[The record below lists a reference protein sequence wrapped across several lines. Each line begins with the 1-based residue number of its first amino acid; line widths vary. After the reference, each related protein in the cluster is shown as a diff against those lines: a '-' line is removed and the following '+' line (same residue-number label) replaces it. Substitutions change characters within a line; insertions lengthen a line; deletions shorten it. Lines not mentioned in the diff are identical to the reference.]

1 MDRDRLVVFSD
12 DWGRHPSSCQHLVSR
27 LLRST
32 ETVWVNTI
40 GTRMPRFSVGD
51 LKKIVAKVRQWGEG
65 PRVLPGNLS
74 VVSPKMFPGFR
85 RQWQRQLNNRSIC
98 SAVNAALG
106 PRESSEKRI
115 AVTTIPVTAGLVG
128 ATSSLDVDH
137 WVYYCVDDFAEWP
150 GLDSE
155 VMRNLEMEQL
165 DKVDVV
171 IAASEHLRE
180 RLSRLGRNDVKLLT
194 HGIDLE
200 YWSEHEVKH
209 NCVNLG
215 DEAGPQVVFW
225 GLIDQ
230 RLDEDWC
237 RALARCLESV
247 SGRLRLYGPIERTP
261 EFIKEFPTVVS
272 LMGPVPYA
280 DLPGLAREAD
290 VLVMPY
296 GDMPVT
302 RAMQPLKFKEYL
314 ATGKPVV
321 ARALPATME
330 WEDAA
335 DLVEDPREFCRI
347 VMERATGG
355 ATTMQLDARKR
366 LESES
371 WDAKAAA
378 FATLI
383 GLNSLQASAV
393 AE

>member
-27 LLRST
+27 MLRST

-51 LKKIVAKVRQWGEG
+51 FKKIVAKVRQWSEG
-65 PRVLPGNLS
+65 QRVLPGNLS

-85 RQWQRQLNNRSIC
+85 RQWQRRLNNRSIC
-98 SAVNAALG
+98 NAVNAALG
-106 PRESSEKRI
+106 PRESLEKRI
-115 AVTTIPVTAGLVG
+115 AVTTIPVTAGLVA

-155 VMRNLEMEQL
+155 VMRNLEVEQL
-165 DKVDVV
+165 ERVDVV

-180 RLSRLGRNDVKLLT
+180 RLAQLGRDDVKLLT

-200 YWSEHEVKH
+200 HWSEHKVKPD
-209 NCVNLG
+209 CVSPSDKG
-215 DEAGPQVVFW
+215 GARVVFW

-247 SGRLRLYGPIERTP
+247 SGRLCLYGPVERMP
-261 EFIKEFPTVVS
+261 EFVKEFPTVVS

-330 WEDAA
+330 WKDAA
-335 DLVEDPREFCRI
+335 DLVEDSSNFCQLVI
-347 VMERATGG
+347 ERARTG
-355 ATTMQLDARKR
+355 ATRTQLDARKR

-371 WDAKAAA
+371 WDAKADA
-378 FATLI
+378 FAALV
-383 GLNSLQASAV
+383 GLNSFPTCLV
-393 AE
+393 